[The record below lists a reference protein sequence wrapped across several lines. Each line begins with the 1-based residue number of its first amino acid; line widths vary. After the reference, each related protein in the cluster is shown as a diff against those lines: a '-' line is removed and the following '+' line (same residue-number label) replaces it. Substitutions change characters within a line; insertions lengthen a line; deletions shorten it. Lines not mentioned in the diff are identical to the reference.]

1 MIVTTV
7 GVAAVLD
14 TWTVEAGPAE
24 LLTLVV
30 ATWLSTPETT
40 AVPERAT
47 LVRAALV
54 LATLVLATLDA

>member
-1 MIVTTV
+1 M
-7 GVAAVLD
+7 LD